1 MVVVALMVMIG
12 ESVVNAEIATMS
24 QEVRKERYSLEVWL
38 CSDTIKENLH
48 NFLFMF
54 YIFIQPERPNF
65 RHSKICNKKV
75 NLQSQLKAIFTK
87 IGN

>member
-1 MVVVALMVMIG
+1 MVMIG
-12 ESVVNAEIATMS
+12 ESVIDAKIATML
-24 QEVRKERYSLEVWL
+24 QEARKERYSLEVWL
-38 CSDTIKENLH
+38 RSDTIKENSH
-48 NFLFMF
+48 YFLFMF

-65 RHSKICNKKV
+65 RHSKICNRKV

>member
-1 MVVVALMVMIG
+1 MVMIG
-12 ESVVNAEIATMS
+12 ESGVDVEIAAML
-24 QEVRKERYSLEVWL
+24 QEARKERYSLEVWL
-38 CSDTIKENLH
+38 YSNTIKENSH
-48 NFLFMF
+48 FFLFIF

-65 RHSKICNKKV
+65 RHSKICNRKV